1 MARAGPPFRV
11 SHVVLDVDGTL
22 VDFMGGMRAGLAAA
36 AARLSELVG
45 QPVERATL
53 RAERGRLTAD
63 PGWRSRSLEE
73 IRDESF
79 HRILVSAGV
88 TAGDAVA
95 DVVATYDRECD
106 AAVRV
111 YPDAQQAL
119 DALRAL
125 DLTLVAA
132 SNGNI
137 DLEAVGLAHYFA
149 LTQFAPQAG
158 VAKPD
163 PRFFSQAVERAGAS
177 PGRPLAVGD
186 RLDNDYAPAQAA
198 GLHAVL
204 IDRDGAVTDPGVL
217 RVGALTELT
226 ALIEAP

>member
-1 MARAGPPFRV
+1 MARAGPPFAV

-22 VDFMGGMRAGLAAA
+22 VDFMRGTRAGLTAA
-36 AARLSELVG
+36 AARLSELAG
-45 QPVERATL
+45 EPVDRATL
-53 RAERGRLTAD
+53 RAERGRLAAA
-63 PGWRSRSLEE
+63 PEWHSRPPAE

-79 HRILVSAGV
+79 RRILVAAGV

-95 DVVATYDRECD
+95 DVGETYSRERD

-111 YPDAQQAL
+111 YPDAEQAL

-125 DLTLVAA
+125 GLTLVAA
-132 SNGNI
+132 SNGSM
-137 DLEAVGLAHYFA
+137 DLEALGLAHYFA

-163 PRFFSQAVERAGAS
+163 PRFFSQAMERAGAS
-177 PGRPLAVGD
+177 PGRALAVGD

-204 IDRDGAVTDPGVL
+204 IDRDGAVTDPDVL

-226 ALIEAP
+226 GLIETP